1 MKPSER
7 ILELSQTIESWFPPF
22 CDKTYTET
30 QATLVSVVQYLDEQ
44 HAMNLELT
52 KRLEVLA
59 NVHVQN
65 PRNST
70 MK

>member
-7 ILELSQTIESWFPPF
+7 ILELSQTIESWFSSF
-22 CDKTYTET
+22 RGKTYTET
-30 QATLVSVVQYLDEQ
+30 QATLVSVIQYLDEQ